1 MLAKIYWYT
10 WLAIGLVFALIS
22 VTGNMTDMVLVV
34 FGFIAFGMT
43 FMGMM
48 GVLPVTIADHKPTA
62 EPAIETPEARP
73 AIRVPLQHGAR
84 SVGV

>member
-1 MLAKIYWYT
+1 MLAKIYWYM
-10 WLAIGLVFALIS
+10 WLAIALVFALIS
-22 VTGNMTDMVLVV
+22 VTGNMTDMALVV

-48 GVLPVTIADHKPTA
+48 GVLPATIADHSPKA
-62 EPAIETPEARP
+62 EPAIETPEAKP

>member
-1 MLAKIYWYT
+1 MLAKIYWYI
-10 WLAIGLVFALIS
+10 WLAIALVFALFS
-22 VTGNMTDMVLVV
+22 VTGNMTDMAWVS

-48 GVLPVTIADHKPTA
+48 GVLPAMNAEHEPKR
-62 EPAIETPEARP
+62 EPAIKTAKARS
-73 AIRVPLQHGAR
+73 AITVPIQHGAR

>member
-10 WLAIGLVFALIS
+10 WLAIALVFAIIF
-22 VTGNMTDMVLVV
+22 VAGNMTDMVLVV

-48 GVLPVTIADHKPTA
+48 GVLPAIIADHELIA
-62 EPAIETPEARP
+62 EPAKEPAEAKN
-73 AIRVPLQHGAR
+73 AIRVPIPHGAR